1 MCGRTDSFSFLWLM
15 LLLHSHNWLALCRWD
30 PAESKKTVTNQR
42 FTCYP
47 LLHVPVYSSS
57 RTSFG
62 WRMPLG
68 KRGRFLNTGLRA
80 TLPTSNPAEL
90 GWKPRFSDLNPCLFF
105 FFFADIM
112 RSNQFI
118 AMIKYSMTQL
128 FLFSTLHLKNWN
140 CSSATEMEQKSTSIT
155 ISTGETCRIGLLW
168 DCVLSLAIR
177 EFNWIHMWEQPR
189 IQAKGRGGHGNE
201 PCWKGTRIA
210 GGEGDE
216 DKSNTHSLSN
226 HSHRLLWLLYIAV

>member
-105 FFFADIM
+105 FFFCWYHAIQSVHRYDKI
-112 RSNQFI
+112 QYDTTIFI
-118 AMIKYSMTQL
+118 FYIASQKL
-128 FLFSTLHLKNWN
+128 ELLFSNWN
-140 CSSATEMEQKSTSIT
+140 GTEINIYYYKHRGNMQNWSSL
-155 ISTGETCRIGLLW
+155 GL
-168 DCVLSLAIR
+168 CTV
-177 EFNWIHMWEQPR
+177 F
-189 IQAKGRGGHGNE
+189 GH
-201 PCWKGTRIA
+201 
-210 GGEGDE
+210 
-216 DKSNTHSLSN
+216 
-226 HSHRLLWLLYIAV
+226 